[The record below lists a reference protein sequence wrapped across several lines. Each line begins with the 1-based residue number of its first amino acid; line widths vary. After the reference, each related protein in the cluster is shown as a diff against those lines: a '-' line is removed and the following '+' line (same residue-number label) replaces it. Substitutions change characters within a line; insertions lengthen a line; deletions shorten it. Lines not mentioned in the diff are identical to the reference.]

1 MNFVKYLREKK
12 MFNRKKCTNKFEKKH
27 AEKGGKME
35 TTGKNDTR
43 SKKLKALLTSS
54 LHNLV
59 LPKNSSAPLFSA
71 SDDTLK
77 VRFFKKTMQSN

>member
-1 MNFVKYLREKK
+1 
-12 MFNRKKCTNKFEKKH
+12 
-27 AEKGGKME
+27 ME

-54 LHNLV
+54 LHILV

-77 VRFFKKTMQSN
+77 ARFFKKTMQSN

>member
-1 MNFVKYLREKK
+1 
-12 MFNRKKCTNKFEKKH
+12 
-27 AEKGGKME
+27 ME

-54 LHNLV
+54 LHILV
-59 LPKNSSAPLFSA
+59 LLKNLFAPLFSA

-77 VRFFKKTMQSN
+77 ARFLKKDNAIQLRICLL

>member
-1 MNFVKYLREKK
+1 
-12 MFNRKKCTNKFEKKH
+12 
-27 AEKGGKME
+27 ME

-54 LHNLV
+54 LHILV
-59 LPKNSSAPLFSA
+59 LLKNLFTPLFSD

-77 VRFFKKTMQSN
+77 ARFLKKDNAI